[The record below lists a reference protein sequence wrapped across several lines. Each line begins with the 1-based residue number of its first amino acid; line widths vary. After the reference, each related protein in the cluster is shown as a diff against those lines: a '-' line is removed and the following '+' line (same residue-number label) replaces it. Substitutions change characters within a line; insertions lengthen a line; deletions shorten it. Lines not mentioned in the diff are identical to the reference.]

1 LKFLLGC
8 WVTYRWLLSF
18 KTYISP
24 RISIWSTGIQ
34 WMYFTWSLSEN
45 TVSKNENNPVV
56 IYWVTCLTSVIFH
69 SILRDRVVICITML
83 ESCQQM
89 IISAWI
95 ACCWSPNY
103 NLYGFHLKITRQPYL
118 SFISTNFSCP
128 IIQNFLK

>member
-8 WVTYRWLLSF
+8 WVTCRWLLSLKIYIQSIIQDQHLIYRYPVNVFYMKSARKHSF
-18 KTYISP
+18 KK
-24 RISIWSTGIQ
+24 W
-34 WMYFTWSLSEN
+34 
-45 TVSKNENNPVV
+45 KHNPVV

-83 ESCQQM
+83 QSCQQM

-95 ACCWSPNY
+95 ACHWSPNY
-103 NLYGFHLKITRQPYL
+103 NLYGFHLKIPRQPYL

-128 IIQNFLK
+128 II